1 MSEWWTYRPSDFLM
15 FSPRTMRAC
24 SSSVPRLQLVARW
37 RCCFCWPGVGLGL
50 RCCGGGA
57 RRCGTGLAA
66 LGVVWIFVAWTFH
79 AAALS
84 CAINWAAT
92 WFALAF
98 AFQAVLMLALAWL
111 SASGPARRSPTGFA
125 LLIGAVTL
133 MPVLG
138 VACGRRWQE
147 AEVFGLTPDA
157 TVLGT
162 LGFLLVQV
170 HGGRSRALA
179 AWPWLIPLMWC
190 GVGGATLFALEL
202 PWAGLLPLAGL
213 AAVIAGLARRY

>member
-1 MSEWWTYRPSDFLM
+1 MSEWWTYRLSDFLL
-15 FSPRTMRAC
+15 FSPRTWH
-24 SSSVPRLQLVARW
+24 RLFELYHAWLWPAQPLVLLL
-37 RCCFCWPGVGLGL
+37 GVGLL
-50 RCCGGGA
+50 
-57 RRCGTGLAA
+57 
-66 LGVVWIFVAWTFH
+66 
-79 AAALS
+79 
-84 CAINWAAT
+84 
-92 WFALAF
+92 FALWRGAPW
-98 AFQAVLMLALAWL
+98 APRACCLALAIAWAWVAWAFHL
-111 SASGPARRSPTGFA
+111 QRSPTGFA